1 MPIND
6 HLRLFDMVKVDTATI
21 QKRQDIFQKVLKGFA
36 LVSVDDNSII
46 TREQAAKCLTLIQ
59 SLRKDIINT
68 YPAAHSIRCKL
79 GVRKSTDC
87 ITVLRQLL
95 RYYNRR
101 LISKRKKVPK
111 TRGNKMYYMYK
122 IAT

>member
-46 TREQAAKCLTLIQ
+46 TREQADKMLNVDTIVT
-59 SLRKDIINT
+59 KDIINT
-68 YPAAHSIRCKL
+68 YP
-79 GVRKSTDC
+79 
-87 ITVLRQLL
+87 QL
-95 RYYNRR
+95 
-101 LISKRKKVPK
+101 
-111 TRGNKMYYMYK
+111 
-122 IAT
+122 IAYDVS